1 MDLGFIIG
9 MPAGFVAII
18 AAILVGGF
26 PLSIFMDLVSVIIT
40 VVGSFCALMVS
51 SSLKDVLKMP
61 TYFGIALKE
70 PKSNIGE
77 LIKQLVTFSEKARRE
92 GLLSLEDDVDNLSD
106 AFFKQGIRMV
116 VDSMDPE
123 VIKGIMYNE
132 LNQMNARHAIGIG
145 IMDRWNSFAPA
156 FGMIGTLY
164 GLVGMLSSM
173 GDPSSIGAG
182 MSAAL
187 ITTFYGAIMS
197 NLVLAPVRDKL
208 KLRDSNDTA
217 EKEVILEGILSIQA
231 GENPRTIEEKL
242 LAFVPPKDRAKIKQ
256 TSD

>member
-1 MDLGFIIG
+1 MDLGIIIG
-9 MPAGFVAII
+9 MPLGMAALLISIAI
-18 AAILVGGF
+18 GGF
-26 PLSIFMDLVSVIIT
+26 PFSIYMDIVSVFIT
-40 VVGSFCALMVS
+40 IVGSFAALMAGNAF
-51 SSLKDVLKMP
+51 KDVLKIP
-61 TYFGIALKE
+61 TYFKIALKE
-70 PKSNIGE
+70 PKSNLPEI
-77 LIKQLVTFSEKARRE
+77 IKTIVGYSEKARRE
-92 GLLSLEDDVDNLSD
+92 GLLSLEDEVETLDD

-132 LNQMNARHAIGIG
+132 LSQMNERHKIGIT
-145 IMDRWNSFAPA
+145 IMDNWNSLAPA

-187 ITTFYGAIMS
+187 ITTFYGAILS
-197 NLVLAPVRDKL
+197 NLFLAPIRNKL
-208 KLRDSNDTA
+208 TLRDANDTT

-242 LAFVPPKDRAKIKQ
+242 LAFIPPKDRAKVKT